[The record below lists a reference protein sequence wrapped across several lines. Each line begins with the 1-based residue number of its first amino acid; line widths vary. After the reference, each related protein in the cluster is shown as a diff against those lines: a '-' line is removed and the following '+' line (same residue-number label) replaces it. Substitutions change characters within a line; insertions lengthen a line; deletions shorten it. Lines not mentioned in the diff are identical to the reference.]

1 MFKIK
6 TKYCFLIEQYYI
18 GDGIDQNGHVQNR
31 KMQSFG
37 EYIRSLRLGQK
48 LLLREVAAS
57 LEVDPSYL
65 SRIESDL
72 KRPTRDQVVQLASIL
87 RVREAELVI
96 HYLSDHVAYQL
107 RDEGLAIAA
116 MRAAEKKI
124 RYIQKRR
131 KRSR

>member
-1 MFKIK
+1 
-6 TKYCFLIEQYYI
+6 
-18 GDGIDQNGHVQNR
+18 
-31 KMQSFG
+31 MQSFG

-65 SRIESDL
+65 SRIEGDL
-72 KRPTRDQVVQLASIL
+72 KRPTRDQVVRLAAIL
-87 RVREAELVI
+87 SVKEAELVI

-116 MRAAEKKI
+116 IKAAEKKV
-124 RYIQKRR
+124 RYMQKRG